1 MSAENSDN
9 DKNREE
15 NMPSS
20 LYELEFHPF
29 FDPIEKLTFTAYGL

>member
-9 DKNREE
+9 DKTREE

-20 LYELEFHPF
+20 KY
-29 FDPIEKLTFTAYGL
+29 IRTRNQKGAKAK